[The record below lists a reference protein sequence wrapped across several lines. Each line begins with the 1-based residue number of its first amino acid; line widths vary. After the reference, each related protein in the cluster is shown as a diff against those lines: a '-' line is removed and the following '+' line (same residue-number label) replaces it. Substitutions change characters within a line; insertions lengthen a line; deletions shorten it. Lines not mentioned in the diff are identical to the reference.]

1 LIKKYK
7 LVSTATIG
15 SGYTRQ
21 KVLQGL
27 IKLGI
32 NPNQAELILSKK
44 VTIKQDLDY
53 AKALAYKEKFN
64 TIGAD
69 LNVVAYTITSNE
81 SCDSTHAPDHYEALN
96 QSFAKPFRI
105 IKPGLKYKISLSFV
119 ILATLVG
126 PLIYFGILYGSTSG
140 LWWYFSE
147 GRHQLF
153 GALRPNFWIL
163 TLTFL
168 VPAFVG
174 TILILFLLYPLW
186 PSGRAPKPFQLD
198 RKKNARFYRAIE
210 SLAKSIGVPAPKYI
224 ELIPE
229 PNAAAGPTKGL
240 FTLARGELKL
250 VLGLTLI
257 GGSNIQQLM
266 GVIAHEFGHFSQ
278 KYAMFSYHLINS
290 VNRWM
295 GECAFG
301 QDEWHERLE
310 RWSEEWESGIG
321 QICLFFAFLMIN
333 LVRFIFI
340 QLFKLSLWLTLSMSR
355 QMEFD
360 ADQYEVQLTGSKQY
374 RKNTLNL
381 RKLNKAW
388 YEIMEMNYYALHEKD
403 ILLSNMPA
411 AAIAK
416 SDQYS
421 PFTLKQ
427 LEESLSDEQTQFWN
441 SHPADQERITH
452 AEKLN
457 EEGRLCLSTPAKEFI
472 ADYEMLCEQLT
483 RYFYYQHEISGA
495 NDFIRD
501 NPTFYKEFEKA
512 NDPSNQNTPTGSIEF
527 SR

>member
-1 LIKKYK
+1 MIKKYK

-15 SGYTRQ
+15 SGYTREQ
-21 KVLQGL
+21 VLQGL

-32 NPNQAELILSKK
+32 NPNQAELIISKK

-64 TIGAD
+64 KIGAD
-69 LNVVAYTITSNE
+69 LNVVAYRVAANETANNTSP
-81 SCDSTHAPDHYEALN
+81 SDHYEELHK
-96 QSFAKPFRI
+96 SFALPFRM
-105 IKPGLKYKISLSFV
+105 IKPGLKYKISLSLV

-126 PLIYFGILYGSTSG
+126 PLIYFGILYATTSG
-140 LWWYFSE
+140 LWWYFTE
-147 GRHQLF
+147 GRHHIF
-153 GALRPNFWIL
+153 GSLRPNIWIL
-163 TLTFL
+163 IFTVL

-186 PSGRAPKPFQLD
+186 PSGRSPKPFQLD
-198 RKKNARFYRAIE
+198 RKKNAHFYRAID

-240 FTLARGELKL
+240 ISLAKGELKL

-257 GGSNIQQLM
+257 GGSNLQQLM
-266 GVIAHEFGHFSQ
+266 GIIAHEFGHFSQ
-278 KYAMFSYHLINS
+278 KYAMFSYHVINR

-310 RWSEEWESGIG
+310 RWSEEWESEIG
-321 QICLFFAFLMIN
+321 QICLFFAFVMIN
-333 LVRFIFI
+333 LVRFIFT
-340 QLFKLSLWLTLSMSR
+340 QLFKLSLRLTLSMSR

-360 ADQYEVQLTGSKQY
+360 ADRYEVQLTGSKQY
-374 RKNTLNL
+374 RQNTLNL

-403 ILLSNMPA
+403 LLLRNMPS
-411 AAIAK
+411 AAIAR

-421 PFTLKQ
+421 TYVVKQ
-427 LEESLSDEQTQFWN
+427 LEESLSDEQTQFWD

-452 AEKLN
+452 AENLN
-457 EEGRLCLSTPAKEFI
+457 EAGRLHLSTPAKDCI
-472 ADYEMLCEQLT
+472 ADFELLCEQLT
-483 RYFYYQHEISGA
+483 KYFYYQHEISGA

-501 NPTFYKEFEKA
+501 NATFFHEFHQENKTSVQKP
-512 NDPSNQNTPTGSIEF
+512 NSGNIEY